1 MGRIQTT
8 RTRRLHQKHET
19 THTHKRKK
27 NLQPRKIQTKNEV
40 HRHRTWTLKYRTVE
54 EAGKARRQ
62 KPAPR
67 HKQNQHTRMET
78 QTQHQTNHKK
88 ATKHAITTH
97 PSQEEEKNKPHN
109 LTIVICVFA

>member
-1 MGRIQTT
+1 
-8 RTRRLHQKHET
+8 
-19 THTHKRKK
+19 
-27 NLQPRKIQTKNEV
+27 
-40 HRHRTWTLKYRTVE
+40 
-54 EAGKARRQ
+54 
-62 KPAPR
+62 
-67 HKQNQHTRMET
+67 MET